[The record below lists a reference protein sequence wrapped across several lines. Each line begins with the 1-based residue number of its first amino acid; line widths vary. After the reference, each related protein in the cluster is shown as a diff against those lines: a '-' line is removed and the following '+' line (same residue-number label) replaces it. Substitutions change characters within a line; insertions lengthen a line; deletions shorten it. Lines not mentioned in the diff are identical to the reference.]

1 MVVLLIQ
8 SGQKWHLHIS
18 LEVQWLVAEEL
29 GHNSA
34 FVWAVSPPLERLI
47 SLQDSFFFAYKMK
60 TVLEEFFSFTK
71 RCWLAGSRSRHLC
84 YCLFH
89 YPHSHQP
96 HPSCPPPSLW
106 ALATLHY
113 LLSRAIFQG
122 RMGRGT
128 RLLEWHTTSNG
139 PEHCPE
145 RCINLLSYC
154 LSKSRIQLS
163 FSNRSS
169 PDLPPSLN
177 VLHKSAC
184 KVISFHTISLMI
196 LHSTQL
202 APIPDF
208 SLRSA
213 VFELGCAA
221 ENYNASQGNGHYFN
235 FHL

>member
-106 ALATLHY
+106 ALWPLSITFSAGPYFRVEWAQAAWVTYNKQRSWALPREVY
-113 LLSRAIFQG
+113 KSPLLLFVQ
-122 RMGRGT
+122 
-128 RLLEWHTTSNG
+128 E
-139 PEHCPE
+139 
-145 RCINLLSYC
+145 
-154 LSKSRIQLS
+154 
-163 FSNRSS
+163 
-169 PDLPPSLN
+169 
-177 VLHKSAC
+177 
-184 KVISFHTISLMI
+184 
-196 LHSTQL
+196 
-202 APIPDF
+202 
-208 SLRSA
+208 
-213 VFELGCAA
+213 
-221 ENYNASQGNGHYFN
+221 
-235 FHL
+235 